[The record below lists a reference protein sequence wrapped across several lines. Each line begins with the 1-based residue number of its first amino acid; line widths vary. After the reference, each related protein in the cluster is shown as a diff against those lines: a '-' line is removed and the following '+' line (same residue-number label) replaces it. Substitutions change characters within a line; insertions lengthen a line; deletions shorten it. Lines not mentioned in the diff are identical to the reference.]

1 MCKYSHDTSLEQV
14 DVPGVADELPH
25 GSPDGDPTRSKPGE
39 GCATR
44 NGAQA
49 RLIAEV
55 ARMYYEERRTQL
67 EIATSLN
74 VSQGTICRFLKRAEQ
89 QGIVR
94 TTISP

>member
-1 MCKYSHDTSLEQV
+1 M
-14 DVPGVADELPH
+14 DVPGFSDELPH
-25 GSPDGDPTRSKPGE
+25 GSPDGDPTRRKPGE

-67 EIATSLN
+67 EIAKNPECIARYHLSIFEKGRETWH
-74 VSQGTICRFLKRAEQ
+74 R
-89 QGIVR
+89 
-94 TTISP
+94 